1 MVLVENPKGKGA
13 LETHRRS
20 WKDNIEIDLQKI
32 EWERGLE

>member
-1 MVLVENPKGKGA
+1 MVLVGKPEGNGE